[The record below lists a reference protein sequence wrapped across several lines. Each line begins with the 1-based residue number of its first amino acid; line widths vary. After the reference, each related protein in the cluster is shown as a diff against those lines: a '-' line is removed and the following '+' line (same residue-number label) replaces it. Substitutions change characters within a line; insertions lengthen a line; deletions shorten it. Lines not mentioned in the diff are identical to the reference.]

1 MTKGVHARAGL
12 WFNELDGSH
21 VDGGFLQ
28 RDDAVAAGRAAADAR
43 GSRPLVDEES
53 AEDNA

>member
-1 MTKGVHARAGL
+1 MTKGVHTRAGL

-43 GSRPLVDEES
+43 GSRPLVDEE
-53 AEDNA
+53 